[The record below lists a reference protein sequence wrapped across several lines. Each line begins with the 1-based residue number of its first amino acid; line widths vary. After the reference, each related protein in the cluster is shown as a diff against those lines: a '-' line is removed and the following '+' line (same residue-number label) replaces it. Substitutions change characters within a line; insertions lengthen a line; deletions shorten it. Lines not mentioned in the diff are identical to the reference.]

1 MQLIPQQLLVSGEG
15 GTRLA
20 SALGPWGR
28 LPVQQ
33 VEVGGAVGRGLLPCG
48 RGPGA
53 RLSHL
58 GGLPADHPGAALP
71 ELPPGAVPLHQGPGD
86 AEEPVPDHGQR
97 LCEWAGGAQGQA
109 DGGTDRATA
118 ARCLKTEMRLR
129 VDDSP
134 KLARRDGSRGKAC
147 LLCAW
152 TLAPLGLWAVLTP
165 FYRWGN

>member
-58 GGLPADHPGAALP
+58 GASPQTTL
-71 ELPPGAVPLHQGPGD
+71 VPLFRNSRLVQFHFTKDLETLKSLCRIMDNGFVSGLAGPR
-86 AEEPVPDHGQR
+86 ARLMVGQ
-97 LCEWAGGAQGQA
+97 
-109 DGGTDRATA
+109 
-118 ARCLKTEMRLR
+118 TELQ
-129 VDDSP
+129 
-134 KLARRDGSRGKAC
+134 
-147 LLCAW
+147 
-152 TLAPLGLWAVLTP
+152 PLGV
-165 FYRWGN
+165 